1 MARVFSSEDRFVFD
15 GLEATAPDSR
25 HDFGPK
31 AMGVS
36 AAEARSALVSQSLA
50 HISQDPFRAGEPL
63 SAATP
68 GQVAAATPGQVA
80 AATVTGAPLPT
91 YSNAQ
96 IASYLREGYWS
107 DVGDGPRSF
116 NLGSSGVGANNGTLR
131 YNVSELSAA
140 GAALAE
146 RALTLYGEV
155 LGIDFTRT
163 TASGASVDIN
173 FVNNNENAAYSWAAT
188 YADAPRTIATAT
200 VNIGSEWVS
209 DYGQGTA
216 SYSFQTFVHEIGH
229 ALGLG
234 HAGNYNGGATY
245 VTDTSDPSHGDNSN
259 HYLNDSWQASVMSYF
274 SQTDNTT
281 VDADHAFTLSPM
293 VADWLALGRM
303 YGDLGGFEGNT
314 VWGFNTSIGRTV
326 FADLA
331 RHADEMA
338 FTIIDGGGRD
348 TLDFSGFSA
357 QQRINLNQGAVS
369 SVGGLDGNM
378 SIALGTVIEAARGG
392 SGADVLSGNAAANT
406 LSGLGGADRLV
417 GNAGNDI
424 LVGGAGADTLIGGAG
439 NDVFRFD
446 ARAESGLAARDLIR
460 AGGGAG
466 AFERPGA
473 AGGDRIDV
481 SGIDADTRAAGNQ
494 SFELGGT
501 GRGHLWLA
509 DSGTSTLLRA
519 NNDGDAAPDFELVI
533 QDGATLASAYS
544 AADFIL

>member
-25 HDFGPK
+25 HDSGPK
-31 AMGVS
+31 PMGVS

-50 HISQDPFRAGEPL
+50 HISQDPFRAAEPL

-68 GQVAAATPGQVA
+68 GQVAAAT
-80 AATVTGAPLPT
+80 VTGAALPT

-163 TASGASVDIN
+163 TSAGASVDIN

-274 SQTDNTT
+274 SQTANTT

-293 VADWLALGRM
+293 VADWLALGQM

-314 VWGFNTSIGRTV
+314 VWGFNTNIGRTV

-357 QQRINLNQGAVS
+357 QQRINLNQGAIS

-446 ARAESGLAARDLIR
+446 ARVESGLAARDLIR

-509 DSGTSTLLRA
+509 DSGTNTLLRA